1 MFGFARSVTLSGAL
15 SLVVVGALAVPAA
28 ADPGIVFIVR
38 HAEKT
43 SQTDKDPDISLAG
56 SDRALSISR
65 MLRATKLT
73 HVFVTDLKRTGQT
86 AMPAAAHHRLKPI
99 VLPAGDTAGLVA
111 RLKALSKDAV
121 VLVVGHGNTI
131 PDVVSGLGAKDKVT
145 IADDEYGRVFVVT
158 PVEGG
163 GKLLTELQ
171 MH

>member
-1 MFGFARSVTLSGAL
+1 MLRFARSAVFSF
-15 SLVVVGALAVPAA
+15 VVVAAAAAPAA
-28 ADPGIVFIVR
+28 ADPAVVFVVR

-86 AMPAAAHHRLKPI
+86 AFPAAAHHRLKPI

-111 RLKALSKDAV
+111 RLKALPKEAV
-121 VLVVGHGNTI
+121 VLVVGHSNTV
-131 PDVVSGLGAKDKVT
+131 PDIVSGLGAKDKVT

-163 GKLLTELQ
+163 GRVLTELQ